1 MENMRTDLRV
11 QSGKEITNKVCNIK
25 GCSCKQNGMKIQAF
39 LFAKC

>member
-11 QSGKEITNKVCNIK
+11 QSVKEIANKVRNIT